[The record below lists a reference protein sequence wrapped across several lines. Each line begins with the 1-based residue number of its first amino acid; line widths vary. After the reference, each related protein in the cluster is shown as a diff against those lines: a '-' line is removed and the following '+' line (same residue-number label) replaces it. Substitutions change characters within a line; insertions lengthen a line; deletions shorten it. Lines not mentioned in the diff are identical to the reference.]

1 MASLDNIYEFT
12 DKEDETEVQKE
23 TGMNDGKLLY
33 ILTHSPTYP
42 PMSVCLSVFLQL
54 KTSLSFIKQYNLKQ
68 KITCKF
74 YCGYGDQL
82 RCFKNLTTQ
91 SALLPNELRPL

>member
-12 DKEDETEVQKE
+12 DKEEETEVQNE

-42 PMSVCLSVFLQL
+42 PMSVCLSVMSVCLSVFLQL
-54 KTSLSFIKQYNLKQ
+54 KISLSFIKQYIWGSIEMLQKSYNPISIATKQ
-68 KITCKF
+68 T
-74 YCGYGDQL
+74 
-82 RCFKNLTTQ
+82 
-91 SALLPNELRPL
+91 